1 LEEIEH
7 LIPALADN
15 ADALKSQ
22 ASLLH
27 DYCSVLE
34 QRQAEMK
41 RIVEHAY
48 ARTQSQAAA
57 ANFIDMSPN

>member
-1 LEEIEH
+1 
-7 LIPALADN
+7 
-15 ADALKSQ
+15 
-22 ASLLH
+22 
-27 DYCSVLE
+27 VLE

-48 ARTQSQAAA
+48 ARTQTQAAA